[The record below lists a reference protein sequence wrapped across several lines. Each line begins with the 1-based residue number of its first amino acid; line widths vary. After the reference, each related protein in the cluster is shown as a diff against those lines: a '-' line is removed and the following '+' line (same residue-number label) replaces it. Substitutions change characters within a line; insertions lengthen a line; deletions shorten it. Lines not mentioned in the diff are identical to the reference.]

1 MRPRRASPASF
12 PAFET
17 TDQKSV
23 TSAADDATLLVSGE
37 AHAPAGPKPGL
48 PPSELPVWVHLAAAK
63 RSRTGNTTTGEIDVP
78 DYDGG
83 KVRGGDR
90 ALLNGRQVL
99 SNRRG
104 ATRRA
109 IRLEPLLTVAETAMI
124 LNVSG
129 RTVRRLIASGEI
141 PALSIGRS
149 VRLRPRDIGRLIAD
163 RGNCND

>member
-1 MRPRRASPASF
+1 MRPRRASPATF

-23 TSAADDATLLVSGE
+23 SSAAADTTLRVSGE
-37 AHAPAGPKPGL
+37 AHTPAGPKSAPGL
-48 PPSELPVWVHLAAAK
+48 PPSELPAWVHLAAAK
-63 RSRTGNTTTGEIDVP
+63 RSRTGNTTTDEIDVP

-83 KVRGGDR
+83 KVRGGD
-90 ALLNGRQVL
+90 GRQAL

-104 ATRRA
+104 ETRRA
-109 IRLEPLLTVAETAMI
+109 IRLEPLLTVGETAMI

-129 RTVRRLIASGEI
+129 RTVRRLIASGAI
-141 PALSIGRS
+141 PAISIGQS

-163 RGNCND
+163 GGNCDD